1 MKDSL
6 DLKTVIKNLKIDARG
21 LGIPSGAAEVFIDKS
36 VQAAKKSLRSKKIIT
51 EKDLKVAIAKELKK
65 YNADFAYVYE
75 KRDKII

>member
-36 VQAAKKSLRSKKIIT
+36 VQAAEKSLGSKKIIT
-51 EKDLKVAIAKELKK
+51 EKDLKVAITRELKK

-75 KRDKII
+75 NRDKII

>member
-21 LGIPSGAAEVFIDKS
+21 LGIPSGAAEIFIDNSLK
-36 VQAAKKSLRSKKIIT
+36 AAEKSLKSKKIIT
-51 EKDLKVAIAKELKK
+51 EKDLKVAITRELKK

-75 KRDKII
+75 NRDKII

>member
-21 LGIPSGAAEVFIDKS
+21 LGIPSGAAEILIDKS
-36 VQAAKKSLRSKKIIT
+36 VQAAEKSLKSKKIIT
-51 EKDLKVAIAKELKK
+51 EKDLKVAITRELKK

-75 KRDKII
+75 NRDKII